1 MHVGLAQTHSVTARA
16 MHPILDLITDMKTSQ
31 KYIISICIPS
41 LHQIDRLLVW
51 LPRCGK
57 PDYIH
62 KFIQCL
68 RESSDDAGDAH
79 SELADVLQEYMEQ
92 NPGTTG

>member
-1 MHVGLAQTHSVTARA
+1 
-16 MHPILDLITDMKTSQ
+16 MKTSQ

-51 LPRCGK
+51 LPRCGQ

-79 SELADVLQEYMEQ
+79 SELADVLQEDMEHH
-92 NPGTTG
+92 GTFSSTSRYILFCIKPQDALVYTTI

>member
-1 MHVGLAQTHSVTARA
+1 MWSLLR
-16 MHPILDLITDMKTSQ
+16 L
-31 KYIISICIPS
+31 IISMHIPS
-41 LHQIDRLLVW
+41 LPQIDRLLVW
-51 LPRCGK
+51 LPHCGQ

-79 SELADVLQEYMEQ
+79 SELADVLQKSVEHH
-92 NPGTTG
+92 GI